1 MATSTVFNGALLGAG
16 LTVGVGIAIPLVLYY
31 SEPGET
37 RTKLRAWFV
46 WPAAI
51 ISAGIVAYLLAGVD
65 YLAFKHAN
73 VWDVFLTSFVLLEV
87 LAIIVVIQ
95 ADRALA
101 RQKTAL
107 AEPSV
112 ELVNQIAEIIPA
124 QPNPQLPSIPVVRV
138 CMSSSQ
144 YGDAILSIEREAR
157 RIDRMTK
164 RISAIFKDPSEV
176 EAIAARRF
184 GPGSRQAEA
193 YRWEHSERHRVFME
207 NLTGKGGVCRE
218 VYQVEE
224 LRRYFNERHHG
235 VDVTLPRSIIRRTA
249 REWLSVLAAHDN
261 YYVGLTLDPIPIKYQ
276 IFDQKNVVIHEA
288 AGKMDGQR
296 LNALILSQEDVV
308 ASFQSDFDSVWD
320 RIPVEMRTTRTVVAF
335 IETELMPFLDE
346 D

>member
-1 MATSTVFNGALLGAG
+1 MATSTVFSGTLLGAG
-16 LTVGVGIAIPLVLYY
+16 LTVVVGIAIPLALYY

-37 RTKLRAWFV
+37 RTKLRGWFV

-65 YLAFKHAN
+65 YLTSKHAN

-107 AEPSV
+107 AEPSA

-124 QPNPQLPSIPVVRV
+124 QPNPQQPSVPVVRV

-296 LNALILSQEDVV
+296 LNALILSQADVV

-320 RIPVEMRTTRTVVAF
+320 RIPVEMRTTKTVVAF